1 MFGFAP
7 FYRKN
12 TINFADR
19 PRLAL
24 GDIFQNAMSYFLEP
38 KKSLDIERPART
50 YVLQFTATTATN
62 KLVIP
67 MYSSFSAVANTDN
80 DTFKTDK
87 SYVSEI
93 ISVYDLTADPTK
105 TTNLYSALNIQKKEI
120 TLTTVSD
127 GTEKTWEVVCI
138 GVPYQGL
145 MEQLCAFTPSNSLV
159 KIVYDPG
166 KVMVL
171 ADSYLNSVN
180 GDMGLPITAKLPLD
194 HTADCDTSFAGSITV
209 ATGGQVG
216 RFPWVPWVNTFDY
229 ANPSSQVVYFNT
241 TPASLRGSKLVNNT
255 LRLNANP
262 LAVNPATYLSA
273 YFAIAK
279 VIRKK
284 DNANHDALFMPNE
297 LVLFIATTVCTTAM
311 PQILSGTAAGNAC
324 DLFRLPSRP
333 IFDGEVIIA

>member
-145 MEQLCAFTPSNSLV
+145 MEQLSAYTPSNSLV

-166 KVMVL
+166 KIMVL
-171 ADSYLNSVN
+171 ADSYLNSISV
-180 GDMGLPITAKLPLD
+180 DTSLPIIAKLPLD
-194 HTADCDTSFAGSITV
+194 YTADCDTAFVGSVIVT
-209 ATGGQVG
+209 TGGQSC
-216 RFPWVPWVNTFDY
+216 RFAWLPWVSTFDSP
-229 ANPSSQVVYFNT
+229 NPSSQVLSFST
-241 TPASLRGSKLVNNT
+241 TVANRRGLKILNNT
-255 LRLNANP
+255 FRLNSNP
-262 LAVNPATYLSA
+262 LTSNPTSYVAA

-279 VIRKK
+279 VIRKL
-284 DNANHDALFMPNE
+284 DNPIHDALFLPNE
-297 LVLFIATTVCTTAM
+297 LVLFVATTVNTTSI
-311 PQILSGTAAGNAC
+311 PQVLGGATAGYSC
-324 DLFRLPSRP
+324 DLFRLPGRP
-333 IFDGEVIIA
+333 IFGGEVIIA